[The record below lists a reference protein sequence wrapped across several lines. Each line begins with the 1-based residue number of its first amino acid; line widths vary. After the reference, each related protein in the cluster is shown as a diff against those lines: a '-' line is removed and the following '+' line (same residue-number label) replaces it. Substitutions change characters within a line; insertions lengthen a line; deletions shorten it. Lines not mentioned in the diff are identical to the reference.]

1 MGAGHVGLG
10 PGLIDEDQAGRV
22 DAVLMAAPPLALGG
36 DVRPMLLGGVQAF
49 F

>member
-10 PGLIDEDQAGRV
+10 PGLVDKDQARGG

-36 DVRPMLLGGVQAF
+36 DVGSLLLGGVQAF
-49 F
+49 S